1 MLQHPAMA
9 VATTRTGEASNDEAE
24 HEERGEGAFHTGAGA
39 ALPGSLKPASSI
51 QHLSYILNWK
61 DEAQAWTQ
69 FTLRLLLLSSCDF
82 LTKLWFKG
90 FLK

>member
-1 MLQHPAMA
+1 L
-9 VATTRTGEASNDEAE
+9 
-24 HEERGEGAFHTGAGA
+24 
-39 ALPGSLKPASSI
+39 
-51 QHLSYILNWK
+51 HLRFGLNWK

-69 FTLRLLLLSSCDF
+69 FIPRLLLLSSCDF